1 MHHVMDI
8 HIYIYIYTVPPLGST
23 ILWLAEAL
31 HTKSVDPAFCWANST
46 PRILGTGPGLG
57 TNPYNRHKLYRTGL
71 RDPRFQDLDPG
82 ARSVT
87 TCTGLYRAG
96 LRHPTWIPPVQ
107 LAPVVSVCT
116 VAKARIQ
123 DPMPDMSLALKEP
136 KYERT
141 CFSLFIT
148 WRLYPVGHL
157 TLPPR
162 HQEGFLEAPGI

>member
-1 MHHVMDI
+1 MLW
-8 HIYIYIYTVPPLGST
+8 IYTYIYTVPPLGST

-71 RDPRFQDLDPG
+71 R
-82 ARSVT
+82 
-87 TCTGLYRAG
+87 
-96 LRHPTWIPPVQ
+96 HPTWIPPVQ

-148 WRLYPVGHL
+148 WRLYPVSHL